1 MEKTPLSR
9 VSKLLSILE
18 SGAVEADQLDMELVA
33 ARLHEIMDLLR
44 PIDPAPSRTLA
55 RRRRLPP
62 PH

>member
-44 PIDPAPSRTLA
+44 PIDPAPSRT
-55 RRRRLPP
+55 
-62 PH
+62 